1 MLAYFLFSCILDLEK
16 LLLFVFV
23 DDSGCLMYKILVV
36 DDESIEREGI
46 SFLIEKYKFPLE
58 VAQATNGKT
67 ALEYMR
73 THPIDILLTD
83 VKMPQMDG
91 LELVRCTFEKY
102 PDVRILVF
110 SAYGEFEFAKKAMAA
125 QAVSYLLKPIEVE
138 EFQRIMTQIIAQCDE
153 LADKKKAEQQRSEDY
168 RQQLLFRLVTG
179 TGLAK
184 THTAAELFAGQ
195 TLCLLHIQTESDFFA
210 TGEETFCKIA
220 KSRLSC
226 EFEYINTYPDESFI
240 LLHGKYDISAH
251 AADKLALI
259 QRDLQ
264 QAGCVASL
272 LLGMVFSGAENI
284 PTHAQT
290 LVKIRDELYEAP
302 NAILLEKE
310 VRESVSYY
318 AESIEKRRAEVQ
330 AALNDHHPEIF
341 LSSAQRLIQQLG
353 QNRALSKMYLYHVL
367 YDLLSQL
374 YQAYGVQDT
383 SEIGRGI
390 SRVLSCNSAEAMCGV
405 LEEIVA
411 ALQGK
416 PEPQAAD
423 SSAIIRQVQK
433 IVDAEYGEPL
443 SLEYIAEKVY
453 ITPSYLSYIFKQMT
467 GQNLIKYIT
476 DLRMYKAR
484 RMVADGNLK
493 ISQIAKNCGY
503 DNPSYFNKLFKNY
516 FGVTP
521 RQYREGERDESIV

>member
-1 MLAYFLFSCILDLEK
+1 
-16 LLLFVFV
+16 
-23 DDSGCLMYKILVV
+23 MYKILIV

-58 VAQATNGKT
+58 IAQATNGKT

-91 LELVRCTFEKY
+91 LELARHTFEKY

-125 QAVSYLLKPIEVE
+125 QAVSYLLKPIEVD
-138 EFQRIMTQIIAQCDE
+138 EFQRVMTQILAQCNE
-153 LADKKKAEQQRSEDY
+153 LCEKKKGEQQRDEEV

-179 TGLAK
+179 TGLGKAHITK
-184 THTAAELFAGQ
+184 ELFQ
-195 TLCLLHIQTESDFFA
+195 DETLCLLHIQTESDYFA
-210 TGEETFCKIA
+210 TNEDLFCQLMKDCTQSA
-220 KSRLSC
+220 
-226 EFEYINTYPDESFI
+226 FEYINIYPDESYI
-240 LLHGKYDISAH
+240 LFHGKCALSH
-251 AADKLALI
+251 WLADKLKYI
-259 QRDLQ
+259 QEKLHES
-264 QAGCVASL
+264 GCEASL
-272 LLGMVFSGAENI
+272 LLGVDFTGAENI
-284 PTHAQT
+284 SARAQA
-290 LVKIRDELYEAP
+290 LAKIRNELYEAP
-302 NAILLEKE
+302 NAILLEKD
-310 VRESVSYY
+310 VSESVSYY
-318 AESIEKRRAEVQ
+318 AEAIEKHRAEVQ
-330 AALNDHHPEIF
+330 AALNDHRPDVF
-341 LSSAQRLIQQLG
+341 LPAAQRLIQQLG
-353 QNRALSKMYLYHVL
+353 QNRALSRMYMYHVL
-367 YDLLSQL
+367 YDLLAQM
-374 YQAYGVQDT
+374 YRAYGVQDT
-383 SEIGRGI
+383 AEIGRGI
-390 SRVLSCNSAEAMCGV
+390 SRILSCNTAAAMCGV

-411 ALQGK
+411 ALQGA

-433 IVDAEYGEPL
+433 IVDAEYGQPL

-484 RMVADGNLK
+484 RMVADENLK
-493 ISQIAKNCGY
+493 ISQIAKSCGY

-516 FGVTP
+516 YGVTP
-521 RQYREGERDESIV
+521 RQYREGERDESLV